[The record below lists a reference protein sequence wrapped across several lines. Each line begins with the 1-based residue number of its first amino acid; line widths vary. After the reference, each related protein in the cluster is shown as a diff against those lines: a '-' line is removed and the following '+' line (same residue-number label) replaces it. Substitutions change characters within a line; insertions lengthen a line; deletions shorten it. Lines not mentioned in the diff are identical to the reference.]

1 VGLVTLRGEFAY
13 MDEQHHSLW
22 NTDIGLEPSRTM
34 TNFRVFFDPA
44 AYQSLSVSAFVNN
57 AGDDEYHVMVLNSGL
72 VGGTTTAYGAP
83 RTWGVQLR
91 YKM

>member
-1 VGLVTLRGEFAY
+1 
-13 MDEQHHSLW
+13 
-22 NTDIGLEPSRTM
+22 M

-44 AYQSLSVSAFVNN
+44 AYESLSVSAFVNN